1 LEEELQEHTNRV
13 KNIHVEEGDC
23 IFVTKI
29 EPETLEDVYWGE
41 AERQMKVRAM
51 GTQLQKLAEKA
62 LQEEKEKSID
72 QLIPKYLKDFT
83 PVFEKASFDRLPE
96 HRQWDHTIE
105 LKSQTKPFNS
115 KIYPLSLGEQV
126 ELNKFIEEHLQTG
139 CIRPSKSP
147 IASPFFFIKK
157 KDGTLCPVQDY
168 RKLNAITI
176 HNRYPLPLI
185 SEVVHKL

>member
-126 ELNKFIEEHLQTG
+126 NSINSLRNTSKPAVFDHRNLLLRLLSFLLRKRMELYVQFKT
-139 CIRPSKSP
+139 
-147 IASPFFFIKK
+147 IA
-157 KDGTLCPVQDY
+157 
-168 RKLNAITI
+168 N
-176 HNRYPLPLI
+176 
-185 SEVVHKL
+185 